1 MVISVKKGTILRNDH
16 VSDNSPLRF
25 SVFTG
30 AAGNYMNVIYVYN
43 GKVKKARFYKHDVG
57 EKQGIVPVRES
68 NILQVLAGVLEDE
81 LNKEK
86 RLEQ

>member
-43 GKVKKARFYKHDVG
+43 GKVNFPSTLNTVFVLPFL
-57 EKQGIVPVRES
+57 QGI
-68 NILQVLAGVLEDE
+68 I
-81 LNKEK
+81 
-86 RLEQ
+86 